1 MFPGEE
7 VVFMNVISMGSMR
20 GDGEVTVS
28 LAFDADE

>member
-1 MFPGEE
+1 VCPGAE
-7 VVFMNVISMGSMR
+7 VVFINVISVASMR